1 MVGRSAETF
10 ICYTNPA
17 MTRIPG
23 ILPTITSQ
31 HFKKTLKPHLIWFYN
46 PIKGNL
52 VITQHLIPG
61 FRQADKKG
69 DWGGYLHSVW
79 TPYDKLNIV
88 SSVELPN

>member
-1 MVGRSAETF
+1 
-10 ICYTNPA
+10 

-23 ILPTITSQ
+23 IMPAITSQ

-46 PIKGNL
+46 PIKG
-52 VITQHLIPG
+52 ITQHLIPG

-69 DWGGYLHSVW
+69 DWGGGYLHSVW